1 MSTSI
6 TVVCY
11 KSKTLSNGEHPLML
25 RICQDRKTKYQ
36 SLGVSIAEKH
46 WDFEKNSPK
55 SKCPNRDILIK
66 LILKVQMEYQQ
77 KLLEKRANNEEYTA
91 DSLLNE
97 EKQKEIKAQTVE
109 EFYRNIIQSLR
120 TLGKVGNAEAYLNSY
135 NSLKGFNNGKL
146 LTYTFSH
153 INSLFL
159 KKYEEWLRSKGNK
172 ETTLSFQFR
181 TLRAVFNRAIEENV
195 VSKEK
200 NPFEQFK
207 VSKFNTKTK
216 KRALTK
222 EDMMKIITTETIQA
236 TTLRTFTRDVFTFAY
251 LCGGISFVDMG
262 NLTLDNIYKERIRYI
277 RQKTHGEINLKLCD
291 QAKEIIEK
299 YISYREKATY
309 LFPILDARLHKTPMQ
324 KKNRVRKVLARIN
337 KELKV
342 LASEL
347 EIKTDVTTYVARHS
361 FASILK
367 NTGVN
372 IALISQALGHQDIKT
387 TEIYLSKF
395 DDKQMDEIMSNLL

>member
-159 KKYEEWLRSKGNK
+159 KKYEEWLRNKGNK

-251 LCGGISFVDMG
+251 LCGGISFVDMA

-309 LFPILDARLHKTPMQ
+309 LFPILDARSHKTPMQ

-347 EIKTDVTTYVARHS
+347 EIKTDVTTYTAKHHTI
-361 FASILK
+361 SI
-367 NTGVN
+367 
-372 IALISQALGHQDIKT
+372 
-387 TEIYLSKF
+387 
-395 DDKQMDEIMSNLL
+395 

>member
-207 VSKFNTKTK
+207 VS
-216 KRALTK
+216 
-222 EDMMKIITTETIQA
+222 
-236 TTLRTFTRDVFTFAY
+236 
-251 LCGGISFVDMG
+251 
-262 NLTLDNIYKERIRYI
+262 
-277 RQKTHGEINLKLCD
+277 
-291 QAKEIIEK
+291 
-299 YISYREKATY
+299 
-309 LFPILDARLHKTPMQ
+309 
-324 KKNRVRKVLARIN
+324 
-337 KELKV
+337 
-342 LASEL
+342 
-347 EIKTDVTTYVARHS
+347 
-361 FASILK
+361 SILK
-367 NTGVN
+367 LRNE
-372 IALISQALGHQDIKT
+372 L
-387 TEIYLSKF
+387 
-395 DDKQMDEIMSNLL
+395 

>member
-251 LCGGISFVDMG
+251 LCGGISFVDMA

-347 EIKTDVTTYVARHS
+347 EIKTDVTTYVAKHHTI
-361 FASILK
+361 SI
-367 NTGVN
+367 
-372 IALISQALGHQDIKT
+372 
-387 TEIYLSKF
+387 
-395 DDKQMDEIMSNLL
+395 